1 MLQPMYAHHFGL
13 TQDPFS
19 IAPDPRYLFMSERHR
34 EALAH
39 LLYGVAAPGSGM
51 GGAGGGFVLLTGDIG
66 TGKTTV
72 CRCFLEQ
79 IPEGCHVAYIFNPK
93 LTVTELL
100 QSVCEEFHIPV
111 PPADGSVVTVKN
123 YIDALNA
130 FLLQSHAAGQS
141 SVLIIDEAQ
150 NLSADVLEQLRLLTN
165 LETSERKLL
174 QIVLIGQPELRTMLA
189 RPELEQLAQRV
200 IARFHLDALSEP
212 ETLQYIEHRLAVA
225 GHSGPPPLDA
235 KALKRI
241 HQLARGVPR
250 RINLLAGR
258 ALLGAWA
265 TGQHQ
270 ATRAVVDKAA
280 AEVFGPEAAGSAGGA
295 PARSPWLVGSLGLL
309 AGAGLVGLL
318 VWQAGG
324 SRPGA
329 APAVGAAPAASGVA
343 GAARVASAPSAAAS
357 AASAPK
363 DVAPVAGASVSA
375 LAPVAAVSASAPA
388 STPTVAASAVAAT
401 PAASASPAGFDWM
414 SALPRDQGTAWRQ
427 LAPAW
432 QLPAGAD
439 PCPAPAGSPVQCY
452 RGANLSLPLI
462 RQLGRPGIL
471 TLQQGNEPAVYAVLT
486 GLNDQTA
493 TLQVDGRALKV
504 PLVSLGTVWRGDFA
518 TFWRPPPGYGGE
530 LTERSAGP
538 PVDWLALRLSKID
551 GAPLPAASGV
561 TLDQTLKARLQ
572 AFQRAHG
579 LRADGRAGPLTLMQL
594 SRATGGD
601 EPRLATDSR

>member
-1 MLQPMYAHHFGL
+1 MLAPMYAHHFGL

-39 LLYGVAAPGSGM
+39 LLYGVAAPGSAM

-471 TLQQGNEPAVYAVLT
+471 TLHQGNEPPVFAVLS

>member
-1 MLQPMYAHHFGL
+1 MLAPMYAHHFGL

-39 LLYGVAAPGSGM
+39 LLFGVAAPGSAM

-79 IPEGCHVAYIFNPK
+79 IPAGCHVAYIFNPK

-111 PPADGSVVTVKN
+111 PQADAGAATVKN
-123 YIDALNA
+123 HIDALNA

-174 QIVLIGQPELRTMLA
+174 QIVLIGQPELRAMLA

-225 GHSGPPPLDA
+225 GHSGPPPFDT
-235 KALKRI
+235 KALQRI

-250 RINLLAGR
+250 RINLLASR

-265 TGQHQ
+265 TGQHR

-280 AEVFGPEAAGSAGGA
+280 AEVFGPDAAGSTSGGT
-295 PARSPWLVGSLGLL
+295 ARSPWLVGSLGLL

-318 VWQAGG
+318 VWKAGG
-324 SRPGA
+324 PAPGA
-329 APAVGAAPAASGVA
+329 APAVGAAPAASGT
-343 GAARVASAPSAAAS
+343 ASAASAAAS
-357 AASAPK
+357 AASGAK
-363 DVAPVAGASVSA
+363 AVAPVAGGAAPAS
-375 LAPVAAVSASAPA
+375 APVATVSASAPA
-388 STPTVAASAVAAT
+388 SAPVLAAPATAVASAASA
-401 PAASASPAGFDWM
+401 PAGFDWM
-414 SALPRDQGTAWRQ
+414 GALPRNLGTAWGQ

-432 QLPAGAD
+432 QLPAGTD
-439 PCPAPAGSPVQCY
+439 PCPAPAASPVQCY

-471 TLQQGNEPAVYAVLT
+471 TLQLGNEPPVYAVLT
-486 GLNDQTA
+486 GLNEQTA
-493 TLQVDGRALKV
+493 TLQVDARSLKV

-530 LTERSAGP
+530 LTERSAGAA
-538 PVDWLALRLSKID
+538 VDWLAQRLSRID
-551 GAPLPAASGV
+551 GAPLPAASGASF
-561 TLDQTLKARLQ
+561 DPSLKARLQ

-594 SRATGGD
+594 SHATGGD

>member
-1 MLQPMYAHHFGL
+1 MYAHHFGL

-100 QSVCEEFHIPV
+100 QSVCEEFHIAV
-111 PPADGSVVTVKN
+111 PQAAAGVVTVKN

-432 QLPAGAD
+432 QLPGSAAD
-439 PCPAPAGSPVQCY
+439 PCPVPAGSPVQCY

-471 TLQQGNEPAVYAVLT
+471 TLHQGNEPPVFAVLS

-601 EPRLATDSR
+601 EPRLASDSR